1 MTFSVGSL
9 VKARGREWVV
19 LPESED
25 DLLVLRPLGGTDD
38 EIAGIYLPLEK
49 VEPASFALPDPKQI
63 GDYRSARLLRDAI
76 RLGFRSSAGP
86 FRSFGRLAFEP
97 RPYQLV
103 PMLMALKLDPVRLL
117 ISDDVGIGKT
127 IEAGLVAREL
137 LDRGEIQRLAVLC
150 PPALAEQWQAELRDK
165 FHIEAEL
172 VLPSTAPRLERRLG
186 GLDQTIFDL
195 YPFTVIST
203 EFIKTER
210 RREDFK
216 RTCPELVIVDEAH
229 TCAFGQEKGR
239 HLRYELIQKLA
250 ADPKRHILLV
260 TATPHSGKEEAFRSL
275 LTFLDHDF
283 SELPEDLSGEANQRA
298 AEIQRWRKRLAQHFI
313 QRRRADIRHY
323 LDAETPFPERLEG
336 ESIYKLSGDYKHLF
350 ERVLEY
356 ARESVQDVS
365 GGAFHQRVRWWS
377 ALALLRSLASSPA
390 AAAAT
395 LRNRA
400 AGSDIENPDEGDASV
415 VNEIGRR
422 TILDMEEDENAEGMD
437 VAPGSDPGGEEDASQ
452 RNRRKLLEMAREADK
467 LYGAKDEKLNKVVE
481 MVKDLL
487 KDGYRPILFCRF
499 IPTADYV
506 AAELRQRLP
515 KSAGKDHP
523 VEIASVTG
531 LLPPA
536 EREER
541 IAQLAESPSRVLV
554 CTDCLSEGINL
565 QEHFDAVLHYD
576 LSWNPTRHEQR
587 EGRVDRYGQKKK
599 TVRVLTYYGV
609 DNQIDGVVLDVLLRK
624 HKTIRSS
631 LGISVPVPV
640 NTEQVIEAIF
650 EGLLLRSE
658 PSALQGFLPGQVLLP
673 GFDEYI
679 KPQKDDLYGKWE
691 AASEREKRSRT
702 LFAQETLK
710 VDEVAQELQAAQ
722 SAVGSGVDVAA
733 FTQEALRMVGATVS
747 ASGGDGAIEVDLKE
761 TPRALKDNLT
771 YASTLKETFSARF
784 SPPADEGQLLL
795 TRTHPLVEGL
805 SGYIMEAALDPLNGG
820 GSLQARRCGA
830 IRTGAVSKRTTLLL
844 LRLRYH
850 IVVESNRKDA
860 KSAKISLNQENFASF
875 APSRFKNDEIPLL
888 AEDTLALAFAG
899 APQNAEWLD
908 PAAAEQLLLAHPE
921 ANISPEQATDFV
933 RKVEEGFDLLRPM
946 LEQAAR
952 QRGDALLEAHQRV
965 RRASK
970 IRNVRYRVEPQLPP
984 DVLGIYVYLP
994 KI

>member
-1 MTFSVGSL
+1 MLNLFTVGSL

-19 LPESED
+19 LPESEP

-49 VEPASFALPDPKQI
+49 VEPASFGLPDPKQV
-63 GDYRSARLLRDAI
+63 GDYRSARLLRDAV

-86 FRSFGRLAFEP
+86 FRSFARLAFEP

-103 PMLMALKLDPVRLL
+103 PLLMALKLDPVRLL
-117 ISDDVGIGKT
+117 IADDVGIGKT

-137 LDRGEIQRLAVLC
+137 IDRGEVERLAVLC
-150 PPALAEQWQAELRDK
+150 PPQLAEQWQGELRDK

-172 VLPSTAPRLERRLG
+172 VLSSTAPRLERNLRG
-186 GLDQTIFDL
+186 YDQTIFDL
-195 YPFTVIST
+195 YPYVVIST
-203 EFIKTER
+203 EFIKTEK

-216 RTCPELVIVDEAH
+216 RACPEMVIVDEAH

-239 HLRYELIQKLA
+239 HLRYELITKLA

-275 LTFLDHDF
+275 LTFLDDDF
-283 SELPEDLSGEANQRA
+283 SDLPEDLSGEAN
-298 AEIQRWRKRLAQHFI
+298 QRWRKRLAQHFI

-323 LDAETPFPERLEG
+323 MDAETPFPERLEG
-336 ESIYKLSGDYKHLF
+336 ESTYKLSGDYKRLF
-350 ERVLEY
+350 ERVLDY

-400 AGSDIENPDEGDASV
+400 AGSDIETPEEGDASV
-415 VNEIGRR
+415 VDEIGRR
-422 TILDMEEDENAEGMD
+422 AILDMVEDENAEGMD
-437 VAPGSDPGGEEDASQ
+437 VAPGSDPGGEEDAAQ

-467 LYGAKDEKLNKVVE
+467 LYGAKDEKLNKAVE

-487 KDGYRPILFCRF
+487 KDGFRPILFCRF
-499 IPTADYV
+499 IPTAEYV
-506 AAELRQRLP
+506 AAELRKRLP
-515 KSAGKDHP
+515 KNIE
-523 VEIASVTG
+523 VASVTG

-541 IAQLAESPSRVLV
+541 IAQLAESPTRVLV

-565 QEHFDAVLHYD
+565 QERFDAVLHYD

-587 EGRVDRYGQKKK
+587 EGRVDRYGQPKK

-650 EGLLLRSE
+650 EGLLLRSK
-658 PSALQGFLPGQVLLP
+658 PGGLQPHALQGFLP

-747 ASGGDGAIEVDLKE
+747 VSGGDGAIKVDLKE
-761 TPRALKDNLT
+761 APRALKDNLA
-771 YASTLKETFSARF
+771 YASALKETFSARF
-784 SPPADEGQLLL
+784 SPPVEEGEAQHPAPLLL

-805 SGYIMEAALDPLNGG
+805 SGYIMEAALDPLNSGG
-820 GSLQARRCGA
+820 PAQARRCGA
-830 IRTGAVSKRTTLLL
+830 IRTSAVNKRTTLLL

-850 IVVESNRKDA
+850 IVAVQNE
-860 KSAKISLNQENFASF
+860 QE
-875 APSRFKNDEIPLL
+875 RPLL

-899 APQNAEWLD
+899 SPQNAEWLD
-908 PAAAEQLLLAHPE
+908 QTAAEQLMQAYPKD
-921 ANISPEQATDFV
+921 NIIPEQASDFV

-946 LEQAAR
+946 LEQVAR
-952 QRGDALLEAHQRV
+952 KRGEELLEAHQRV

-994 KI
+994 KV

>member
-1 MTFSVGSL
+1 MPFSVGSL

-19 LPESED
+19 LPESAD
-25 DLLVLRPLGGTDD
+25 NLLVLRPLGGTDD

-103 PMLMALKLDPVRLL
+103 PMLMALKLDPVRML

-137 LDRGEIQRLAVLC
+137 LDRGEVERLAVLC
-150 PPALAEQWQAELRDK
+150 PPQLAEQWQAELRDK

-229 TCAFGQEKGR
+229 TCAFGQERGR

-275 LTFLDHDF
+275 LTFLDGDF
-283 SELPEDLSGEANQRA
+283 TELPEDLSGEAN
-298 AEIQRWRKRLAQHFI
+298 QRWRKRLAQHFI

-336 ESIYKLSGDYKHLF
+336 ESTYKLSGDYKHLF

-400 AGSDIENPDEGDASV
+400 ATIEAETPDEAD
-415 VNEIGRR
+415 EIGRR
-422 TILDMEEDENAEGMD
+422 TILDMVEDENAEGMD
-437 VAPGSDPGGEEDASQ
+437 VAPGADPGDGVHRDGEEDASQ

-515 KSAGKDHP
+515 KS

-650 EGLLLRSE
+650 EGLLLRSK
-658 PSALQGFLPGQVLLP
+658 PSALQGFLP

-710 VDEVAQELQAAQ
+710 VDEVAQELRAAQ

-747 ASGGDGAIEVDLKE
+747 AAGCDGAIKVDLKE
-761 TPRALKDNLT
+761 TPRALKDNLA

-820 GSLQARRCGA
+820 GALQARRCGA

-850 IVVESNRKDA
+850 IVAVQNE
-860 KSAKISLNQENFASF
+860 QE
-875 APSRFKNDEIPLL
+875 RPLL

-899 APQNAEWLD
+899 APQNAEWLE

-933 RKVEEGFDLLRPM
+933 HKVEEGFDLLRPM

-952 QRGDALLEAHQRV
+952 QRGEVLLEAHQRV

-994 KI
+994 KM

>member
-1 MTFSVGSL
+1 MSFSVGSL

-19 LPESED
+19 LPESEE

-38 EIAGIYLPLEK
+38 EIAGIYLPLEH
-49 VEPASFALPDPKQI
+49 VEPASFELPDPAQV
-63 GDYRSARLLRDAI
+63 GDYRSARLLRDAV

-86 FRSFGRLAFEP
+86 FRSFARLAFEP

-103 PMLMALKLDPVRLL
+103 PLLMALKLDPVRLL
-117 ISDDVGIGKT
+117 IADDVGIGKT

-137 LDRGEIQRLAVLC
+137 IDRGEVERLAVLC
-150 PPALAEQWQAELRDK
+150 PPQLAEQWQGELRDK

-172 VLPSTAPRLERRLG
+172 VLSSTAPRLERNLRG
-186 GLDQTIFDL
+186 YDQTIFDL
-195 YPFTVIST
+195 YPYVVIST
-203 EFIKTER
+203 EFIKTEKR
-210 RREDFK
+210 RDDFK

-275 LTFLDHDF
+275 LTFLDDDF
-283 SELPEDLSGEANQRA
+283 SDLPEDLSGEAN
-298 AEIQRWRKRLAQHFI
+298 QRWRKRLAQHFI

-336 ESIYKLSGDYKHLF
+336 ESTYKLSGDYKRLF

-400 AGSDIENPDEGDASV
+400 ATIEAETPDEAD
-415 VNEIGRR
+415 EIGRR
-422 TILDMEEDENAEGMD
+422 TILDMVEDENAEGID
-437 VAPGSDPGGEEDASQ
+437 VAPGADFEANGEASC
-452 RNRRKLLEMAREADK
+452 RSPLTTRRLQEMAREADK
-467 LYGAKDEKLNKVVE
+467 LFGAKDEKLNKAVE

-506 AAELRQRLP
+506 AAELRKRLP
-515 KSAGKDHP
+515 KNIE
-523 VEIASVTG
+523 VASVTG

-565 QEHFDAVLHYD
+565 QEDFDAVLHYD

-587 EGRVDRYGQKKK
+587 EGRVDRYGQPKK

-650 EGLLLRSE
+650 EGLLLKSK
-658 PSALQGFLPGQVLLP
+658 PSAMQGYLP

-710 VDEVAQELQAAQ
+710 VDEVAQELLAAQ

-733 FTQEALRMVGATVS
+733 FTQEALRMAGATVAMS
-747 ASGGDGAIEVDLKE
+747 SPGTIQVNLKE
-761 TPRALKDNLT
+761 APRALKDNLA
-771 YASTLKETFSARF
+771 YSSALKETFSARF
-784 SPPADEGQLLL
+784 SPPVEEGEAQHPAPLLL
-795 TRTHPLVEGL
+795 TRTHPLVEGV

-820 GSLQARRCGA
+820 GPVQARRCGA
-830 IRTGAVSKRTTLLL
+830 IRTSAVNKRTTLLL

-850 IVVESNRKDA
+850 IVATQNE
-860 KSAKISLNQENFASF
+860 QE
-875 APSRFKNDEIPLL
+875 RPLL

-899 APQNAEWLD
+899 SPQNAEWLD
-908 PAAAEQLLLAHPE
+908 QAAAEQLLHARPD
-921 ANISPEQATDFV
+921 ANISPEQASDFV
-933 RKVEEGFDLLRPM
+933 RKVEEGFDLLRQM

-952 QRGDALLEAHQRV
+952 QRGEELLEAHQRV

-970 IRNVRYRVEPQLPP
+970 IRNVRYRVEAQLPP

-994 KI
+994 KT